1 VFYRAEGKMPAA
13 RRAWLAV
20 SVVTLLTVALP
31 ASGLA
36 ADRQPKPPSCHAG
49 RTVFHRA
56 GIRAFV
62 VVRRF
67 GHRHQEGSSYKT
79 FYICSPALRTAHV
92 FDQGAPFTSEDVYDY
107 KLVGERLG
115 FVYSSSGVQ
124 NGSAKG
130 IGWVN
135 LRSGRAKSGAI
146 YESEDLTGGGEE
158 DPGLPKMP
166 SDRID
171 YVIAG
176 DGTVAVL
183 GEGDEPVEWEVA
195 LLHVKLRSLGRPRR
209 LFTAKQGQEGLEVD
223 SLAITATSVTWRTK
237 SGQPGSASR

>member
-1 VFYRAEGKMPAA
+1 MPRA
-13 RRAWLAV
+13 RRAWLAFFLIL
-20 SVVTLLTVALP
+20 LLTLALP
-31 ASGLA
+31 ASGRA
-36 ADRQPKPPSCHAG
+36 ADQRLKPPSCHAG

-62 VVRRF
+62 IVRQF
-67 GHRHQEGSSYKT
+67 GHQHQEGSSYKT
-79 FYICSPALRTAHV
+79 FYVCSPALRTAHV

-107 KLVGERLG
+107 KLFGERLG
-115 FVYSSSGVQ
+115 FVYFSRGLQ

-130 IGWVN
+130 IGWVS
-135 LRSGRAKSGAI
+135 LRSGRAKTGAI
-146 YESEDLTGGGEE
+146 YESEDLTEGNKE

-166 SDRID
+166 SDRVD
-171 YVIAG
+171 YVIAR

-183 GEGDEPVEWEVA
+183 GEGGEPVEWEVA
-195 LLHVKLRSLGRPRR
+195 LLPVKPRSLGRPRR

>member
-1 VFYRAEGKMPAA
+1 MFYRAGRKMLGA
-13 RRAWLAV
+13 RRARLAV
-20 SVVTLLTVALP
+20 SVVTLRTLALP

-62 VVRRF
+62 IVRQF
-67 GHRHQEGSSYKT
+67 GHQHQEGSSYKT

-92 FDQGAPFTSEDVYDY
+92 FDQGAPFTFEDVYDY
-107 KLVGERLG
+107 KLFGERLG
-115 FVYSSSGVQ
+115 FIYSSRGVQ
-124 NGSAKG
+124 NGSAEG

-135 LRSGRAKSGAI
+135 VRSGRAKEGAI
-146 YESEDLTGGGEE
+146 HESEDLTEGNEE
-158 DPGLPKMP
+158 DPGLPKVP
-166 SDRID
+166 IDSVD
-171 YVIAG
+171 YVIAD

-183 GEGDEPVEWEVA
+183 GEGREPVEWEVA
-195 LLHVKLRSLGRPRR
+195 LLPVKPRSLGRPRR